1 MKQTVYKLTINRHFI
16 LWRREAIT
24 NSYFCWY
31 FNETQDVKIIK
42 IFFVL
47 LLLTLISCLYD
58 LSFWKIRRQTSRDF
72 QISSK
77 SFQLSKNMC
86 LVWRRRWSA
95 SKIFMRWGEDFCKFV
110 VVAQKILKGS
120 GGLLIWYINYER
132 HSCGILYFA
141 AGDQELL
148 QATDPWRGNDGR
160 KGIWLFCPVFIV

>member
-1 MKQTVYKLTINRHFI
+1 MCSQIIKILIHYPQLNYLLIYYLSTYCTSNVKQTVYKLKINRHFV

-31 FNETQDVKIIK
+31 FNETQDVKITK
-42 IFFVL
+42 IVFVL

-72 QISSK
+72 QISSR

-95 SKIFMRWGEDFCKFV
+95 SKIFMRWGEDFV
-110 VVAQKILKGS
+110 DL
-120 GGLLIWYINYER
+120 
-132 HSCGILYFA
+132 
-141 AGDQELL
+141 
-148 QATDPWRGNDGR
+148 
-160 KGIWLFCPVFIV
+160 

>member
-1 MKQTVYKLTINRHFI
+1 MYLPAVLQNIKQSLYKLTTNRYFI
-16 LWRREAIT
+16 LWRKRLLLTETCFGILVKLKMSIIIIT
-24 NSYFCWY
+24 TNVHCF
-31 FNETQDVKIIK
+31 
-42 IFFVL
+42 L

-141 AGDQELL
+141 AGD
-148 QATDPWRGNDGR
+148 
-160 KGIWLFCPVFIV
+160 